1 MTKEG
6 KFTFQAMLSLPSRRW
21 IFKSLLCTYQQPSL
35 WLPPPPPS
43 TPGAYRGMAQDLL
56 DI

>member
-35 WLPPPPPS
+35 RLGPPPPPIN
-43 TPGAYRGMAQDLL
+43 PRGIQGYGTGFA
-56 DI
+56 